1 MVDEVFVSG
10 FCFVLMVG
18 KQFLLF
24 LSVCKYLITSLCCF
38 SHLTAFKGYKC
49 MLIIGSSSEI
59 LILLAYVDL
68 LVRRWYHIVT
78 ERFERCKS

>member
-1 MVDEVFVSG
+1 MVDEVFASG

-38 SHLTAFKGYKC
+38 SHLTAFKGYN
-49 MLIIGSSSEI
+49 
-59 LILLAYVDL
+59 YVDN
-68 LVRRWYHIVT
+68 WQ
-78 ERFERCKS
+78 